1 MKQRKGL
8 LIFGG
13 IVAALVLTCGI
24 YLFAGTQRTESLMWN
39 HLTERG
45 LTAGDIHSLDV
56 KHSFLT
62 AILHGREWMV
72 HVRYADEPDSIYIY
86 TAESGRI
93 QAAGVAGSTDK
104 DDLKHVE

>member
-1 MKQRKGL
+1 MKQRKGTPYFWRDRGRARL
-8 LIFGG
+8 DLRDISVCRHPKNG
-13 IVAALVLTCGI
+13 VPHVEPPD
-24 YLFAGTQRTESLMWN
+24 R
-39 HLTERG
+39 ER
-45 LTAGDIHSLDV
+45 AHRGDIQSLDV
-56 KHSFLT
+56 KHSFLN